1 MRRSAWIFLAV
12 ILLPSLVLAW
22 MAVRSAR
29 DQQVILEHQ
38 QAIICQDITDA
49 LAKQVQDHVDSARI
63 SFMQTTDE
71 ILRQEK
77 NSAPRAFATNFNQQL
92 RRAWSLAEVGF
103 VVDLRG
109 VIYSPNPVEGVLART
124 FRNENDRFLSNRE
137 NVEVF
142 TQTPAKMASK
152 APKVEMIKE
161 AELRQAAAPS
171 QSPEQSSLP
180 NQTRDQNALP
190 QNGLPTVQNSSTLNQ
205 AQPGN
210 QSQSAQQQN
219 IDRNSASSQTP
230 APNEAAGEDTQS
242 QAAHGPKRKA
252 KTQSSNQAGLEA
264 ARGAQ
269 SGQQALPQQILPPE
283 ADKAL
288 KANAMQQVQRQV
300 EPQSNAGLNS
310 FSNALPEESDFRK
323 VIGQETSGA
332 LARFLE
338 DKLRLMVWYRPE
350 HGPLIF
356 GAQILQQGLI
366 DNLKPLLQSPELV
379 KTNTGTSS
387 AAVYALAILDDRG
400 KPVALSRDGFSPDW
414 KHPFAATEIGEALPH
429 WEAALY
435 LIDPKQIKSSAS
447 TLQLTLGLIVAV
459 LVAAILLGGWLMAAD
474 VRRQMRLAQQKTD
487 FVSNVSHELKTPLT
501 SIRMFA
507 DMLVEG
513 RVDERERQGK
523 YLRIISA
530 ESARLTRLIN
540 NVLDFAR
547 MERGAPAGE
556 RRPCDLVEIV
566 HEVEDTC
573 RPHLENVGVSLSL
586 EIANEELPLIAD
598 RDALAQIILNLL
610 SNAEK
615 YGGRDILIRVRRQD
629 AAGGVFGLVEVLDR
643 GPGIPARKQEVI
655 FEPFQRLHDSLS
667 SGVSGSGLGLT
678 LARRMARAH
687 GGDITY
693 SPREGGG
700 SSFTFTVPLSAPD
713 QQSKVAQ
720 AAKPGN
726 QTA

>member
-38 QAIICQDITDA
+38 QAIICQDITDT
-49 LAKQVQDHVDSARI
+49 LAKQIQDQVDSARL
-63 SFMQTTDE
+63 SFMQTTDQ
-71 ILRQEK
+71 ILQREK
-77 NSAPRAFATNFNQQL
+77 NSSPQTLATSFNQQL
-92 RRAWSLAEVGF
+92 RRSWSLAEVGF
-103 VVDLRG
+103 VVDSRG
-109 VIYSPNPVEGVLART
+109 VVYSPSPGEGVVARA

-142 TQTPAKMASK
+142 SQTPAKKSK
-152 APKVEMIKE
+152 AAFLINSQDAGDQKSQAGQQSIPPFVQSAAQSASQQKDLPPNSTPAQTSNE
-161 AELRQAAAPS
+161 A
-171 QSPEQSSLP
+171 
-180 NQTRDQNALP
+180 QTR
-190 QNGLPTVQNSSTLNQ
+190 NQ
-205 AQPGN
+205 
-210 QSQSAQQQN
+210 
-219 IDRNSASSQTP
+219 
-230 APNEAAGEDTQS
+230 
-242 QAAHGPKRKA
+242 
-252 KTQSSNQAGLEA
+252 
-264 ARGAQ
+264 AQ
-269 SGQQALPQQILPPE
+269 SGQIQRAGQNEASNQNLSSNASASKELESQTGELRKRGGSQGELSNNSQQGQAANQAAQQQAVLSKAPTDKILDLSINQ
-283 ADKAL
+283 A
-288 KANAMQQVQRQV
+288 QQVQRVV
-300 EPQSNAGLNS
+300 EPQSNPGLKP

-323 VIGQETSGA
+323 VIGEETSGA

-350 HGPLIF
+350 HGSLIF

-366 DNLKPLLQSPELV
+366 DNLKPLLQSPELM
-379 KTNTGTSS
+379 KSS
-387 AAVYALAILDDRG
+387 AGPAAAAAYTLAILDDRG
-400 KPVALSRDGFSPDW
+400 KPVALSREGFSADW
-414 KHPFAATEIGEALPH
+414 KRPFAATEIGEALPH
-429 WEAALY
+429 WEAVLY
-435 LIDPKQIKSSAS
+435 LVDPKQIKSSAS

-547 MERGAPAGE
+547 MERGAPSGE

-573 RPHLENVGVSLSL
+573 RPHLDNVGVSLKL
-586 EIANEELPLIAD
+586 EIASEELPLIAD

-615 YGGRDILIRVRRQD
+615 YGGGNIVMRVRRQE
-629 AAGGVFGLVEVLDR
+629 AAGGTLGVVEVLDR

-687 GGDITY
+687 GGDVTY
-693 SPREGGG
+693 SPREDGG
-700 SSFTFTVPLSAPD
+700 SCFTFRVPLSTPD
-713 QQSKVAQ
+713 QQTKVAQ
-720 AAKPGN
+720 ATKPGN
-726 QTA
+726 QAT